1 MIHNQKIHALLQYH
15 AGFHLFNLDS
25 SILVLNWWFV
35 FWFYLWNNVH
45 LKLSYPLILQETI
58 TPIYPD
64 ILLSSTTKLS
74 VWVTKLL
81 RCPELLRLKLTKLNT
96 KIKNCLK
103 ARLLEIQQ
111 WQPYKT
117 HPSSFT
123 TSRMVWIVDLYLIW
137 PGTGWGPCI
146 RLLATSVGI
155 LANEDKAP
163 AVKPRSAC
171 IVMEILFYKAE
182 INYFI
187 AMTSC

>member
-1 MIHNQKIHALLQYH
+1 MPRIINIEIDQIKHKN
-15 AGFHLFNLDS
+15 
-25 SILVLNWWFV
+25 
-35 FWFYLWNNVH
+35 
-45 LKLSYPLILQETI
+45 
-58 TPIYPD
+58 
-64 ILLSSTTKLS
+64 
-74 VWVTKLL
+74 
-81 RCPELLRLKLTKLNT
+81 
-96 KIKNCLK
+96 KNCLK

-111 WQPYKT
+111 WQIYRT

-171 IVMEILFYKAE
+171 IVMEIIFYKAE

-187 AMTSC
+187 VWLVVNYLADSEIFNKLYLSDGSYWRI

>member
-1 MIHNQKIHALLQYH
+1 M
-15 AGFHLFNLDS
+15 FS
-25 SILVLNWWFV
+25 SSSKA
-35 FWFYLWNNVH
+35 
-45 LKLSYPLILQETI
+45 KLSSHFTRNHNSHLPRY
-58 TPIYPD
+58 
-64 ILLSSTTKLS
+64 SSFINNKVISLG
-74 VWVTKLL
+74 
-81 RCPELLRLKLTKLNT
+81 N
-96 KIKNCLK
+96 KIIKMPRIIKIEIDQIRHTNKNCLK

-171 IVMEILFYKAE
+171 FVMEILFYKAE